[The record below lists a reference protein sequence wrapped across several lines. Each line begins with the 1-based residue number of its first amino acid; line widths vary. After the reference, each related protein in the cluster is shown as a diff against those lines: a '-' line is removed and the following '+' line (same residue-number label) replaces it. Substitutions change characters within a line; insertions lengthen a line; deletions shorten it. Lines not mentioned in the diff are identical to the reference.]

1 MEAFFVVCVIA
12 AVAWFFVSR
21 SKYRALGDQRLTPK
35 GARRASASKVEARQ
49 RQGEEASRLVVRPPS
64 LSLVGDG
71 SYSFPVVGESH
82 YQGALRRISGAEGTK
97 GKRYECDAVVVH
109 QPYNKHD
116 KNACAVT
123 IDGQLVGYLP
133 RDESKAVVALMQSR
147 GLPEG
152 FSVGCKAVINGGW
165 IATDGYKGSYGVDL
179 DIDTSE
185 FPATAIQKEMVR
197 YLGQRAPRGLS
208 RGQAESLRAKAHQE
222 AGSRYVQWVVL
233 EEIIEHLHSE
243 DGRDEFFE
251 IKKPSIKA
259 IREAFEHFLGEGK
272 SPNEIRDDLDELVE
286 HMIDQNPNL
295 EK

>member
-1 MEAFFVVCVIA
+1 MEVFFAVCVIA
-12 AVAWFFVSR
+12 AIAWLLVSR
-21 SKYRALGDQRLTPK
+21 FRGRFLRSRRGSPGWSRLRGEPRK
-35 GARRASASKVEARQ
+35 
-49 RQGEEASRLVVRPPS
+49 RQGEEGAQLVVGQPS
-64 LSLVGDG
+64 LSLAGDG

-82 YQGALRRISGAEGTK
+82 YQRALRRISGAEGAK
-97 GKRYECDAVVVH
+97 GKRHECDAVVVH
-109 QPYNKHD
+109 QPHNKHD

-133 RDESKAVVALMQSR
+133 RDEAKAVVALMQSR

-152 FSVGCKAVINGGW
+152 FSVGCKAVIKGGW

-179 DIDTSE
+179 DIDTGE

-208 RGQAESLRAKAHQE
+208 RGQAESLRAKADQE
-222 AGSRYVQWVVL
+222 ACSRYVQWVVL